1 MKIKLFGVLLFIE
14 TAALLLTSLLAWYY
28 HIHNGENDYVAFLLS
43 AGVTGVAGLVLYL
56 IGSFRKTGIDSDD
69 TFVIVSLSWVLIS
82 IFGMLPFLLSG
93 SINNVTDAFFE
104 TISGFTT
111 TGSTIMKNVDEQ
123 THGILFWR
131 SVMQWLGGLGIVVF
145 TLAFIP
151 SVAKG
156 SRKSALFAAEAPGVS
171 VEKLSP
177 TMHGTAR
184 ILWFI
189 YIFLT
194 LLCTLLYW
202 LGPMSFFDAICHAM
216 TTISTGGYST
226 HQDSIGFY
234 QSNYIENV
242 ASVFMILSSIN
253 FAMFFFLVMGRFD
266 LLRSN
271 EEVRVYLCSIV
282 VMTLYFMGL
291 FHFAPR
297 FDGVTEA
304 QLGYYP
310 QGGKDVFHVS
320 FFHVVSMLSNTG
332 FAAQNYNY
340 DLWGLLFV
348 IPTLLMQIVG
358 GCAGSASGGIKMV
371 RVIVLFKFVR
381 NAMRELLHPTGMYS
395 LKLSGQTLEELTVR
409 RISNF
414 LSLFMILLVV
424 NVLALTLVGLS
435 LEDASI
441 AFITCFSNLGMGSGA
456 TGPGASLGDLPTAAK
471 WILSVDM
478 LIGRLEIITIFLIFF
493 KSTWVTT
500 KSLNIRS

>member
-1 MKIKLFGVLLFIE
+1 MKIRLFGVLLFVE
-14 TAALLLTSLLAWYY
+14 TAALLLTSIIAWYY
-28 HIHNGENDYVAFLLS
+28 HIHNGENDYTAFLWSAGITGVVAF
-43 AGVTGVAGLVLYL
+43 TLYL
-56 IGSFRKTGIDSDD
+56 IGSFQKTAIDSDD
-69 TFVIVSLSWVLIS
+69 IFVIVSLSWVLIS
-82 IFGMLPFLLSG
+82 LFGMLPFLLSG

-111 TGSTIMKNVDEQ
+111 TGSTILKNVDEQ
-123 THGILFWR
+123 THGVLFWR

-156 SRKSALFAAEAPGVS
+156 TRKSALFAAEAPGVS

-177 TMHGTAR
+177 TMHGTSR

-194 LLCTLLYW
+194 LLCAVLYA
-202 LGPMSFFDAICHAM
+202 LGPMSVFDAVCHAM

-234 QSNYIENV
+234 QSHYIEVV
-242 ASVFMILSSIN
+242 ASIFMILSAIN

-271 EEVRVYLCSIV
+271 EEVKVFLVSIV

-297 FDGVTEA
+297 FNGVTEA
-304 QLGYYP
+304 QLASYP
-310 QGGKDVFHVS
+310 QGRSETFHVS

-371 RVIVLFKFVR
+371 RVIVIFKFIR
-381 NAMRELLHPTGMYS
+381 NALRELVHPTGMFS

-409 RISNF
+409 RICNF
-414 LSLFMILLVV
+414 LSLFMILLIV
-424 NVLALTLVGLS
+424 NVLALTFVGMS
-435 LEDASI
+435 LEDAFV
-441 AFITCFSNLGMGSGA
+441 AFLTCFSNLGMGSGA
-456 TGPGASLGDLPTAAK
+456 TGPGASLADLPVAAK
-471 WILSVDM
+471 WILCTDM
-478 LIGRLEIITIFLIFF
+478 LIGRLEIITVLLIFF
-493 KSTWVTT
+493 RSTWVTT
-500 KSLNIRS
+500 KGIKN